1 MRSAS
6 CTGRGSFRGC
16 DSAFQCALIRFTCL
30 CLPPR
35 GAQGRQLRGVTSGGS
50 DLQKGKPWMKQTWS
64 DLELQ
69 QKCRRWCPGP
79 GNILGQH
86 PGRGG
91 GEGGGSRRTGPGPGC
106 RTFSGFRGERHP
118 ALFRSKRRL
127 LPLKRDKAEQH
138 QENIRL
144 DCHRGAGH
152 APLPGF
158 RLALASLAPHLDL
171 LTCRGCPTHGSACP
185 LFILLGCLSCWLLF
199 LEDRK
204 RGREVEREK
213 RD

>member
-1 MRSAS
+1 MSPS
-6 CTGRGSFRGC
+6 
-16 DSAFQCALIRFTCL
+16 
-30 CLPPR
+30 
-35 GAQGRQLRGVTSGGS
+35 SGGS
-50 DLQKGKPWMKQTWS
+50 GETTKGCYIWGLRPAEGKALDETNMVRFRAAAEVSEMVSRP
-64 DLELQ
+64 
-69 QKCRRWCPGP
+69 R
-79 GNILGQH
+79 QH
-86 PGRGG
+86 PGATSWAGWG
-91 GEGGGSRRTGPGPGC
+91 WGGGSRRTGPGPGC